1 MLNSSKFQKFQKRV
15 LYKTAAIV
23 QHYNFLLLS
32 KHISIINHVKISC
45 RFSKFEDAYGPC
57 VSVVQISI

>member
-1 MLNSSKFQKFQKRV
+1 MLTRV
-15 LYKTAAIV
+15 LYKTTAIV

-32 KHISIINHVKISC
+32 KHILIINHVKISC